1 MSNYMAHGFCL
12 LWEPGLIRLHV
23 ISDIITG
30 LAYYAIAI
38 ALFYFIYKRRD
49 TPFPLMFLLFSVFIL
64 SCGTTHLSAAYT
76 IYVPKYW
83 EEGVIKAITAFV
95 SVVAAILLIP
105 LIPKAISLPSL
116 TKTLD
121 ENKNLNGILKKQ
133 VEKLILSN
141 TRLNDEIA
149 ERRQTENAMKELS
162 YKMELILN
170 SAAEGIYSL
179 DLEGKVTSIN
189 PAGVRMLGYEIEEVI
204 GKHCHSTWHHSR
216 PDGTPLLVEEC
227 GLNYVLERGTSGS
240 AENTRFWKKD
250 GTSFPVEYAS
260 TPMFEA
266 DKLVGAVVTFK
277 DITERVEAEAAIRSS
292 EHRYRSL
299 FENML
304 EGFAYCKMLYEDNRP
319 QDFIYL
325 AVNGA
330 FERLTGLNNV
340 VGRKITEVIP
350 GIKEANPELFEIYG
364 RVVATGKPE
373 RFETYSESFGGWL
386 YVSVYSNEKGF
397 FVAVFDNI
405 TEHKRADIALRASE
419 EKYRTLIQ
427 EINDGVFIMD
437 DRGTFTFVNNA
448 LARIH
453 GYEKPDELIG
463 RNFVEL
469 SPPEAREALKQEFSR
484 NMQSDQDVGIIDIPI
499 ERLDKS
505 KGYIQIH
512 PVRIVENGRLVGVRG
527 IVRDITE
534 RNRAEESLKISE
546 EKYRN
551 LVNNAPVGIYKANF
565 AGKFLYVNKALATM
579 FEFDSPEAM
588 MSENLLSRY
597 KNPEDRVHFLD
608 ELKKTGKVNNF
619 ELDTLSKTGKTIHI
633 ILNSTLEDGAISGM
647 VLDVTEQK
655 KLQAQL
661 RHSQKME
668 AIGTLAGG
676 IAHDFNNI
684 LNVIMGYGAMVLDGI
699 KTDSLSKGH
708 MNEVLAAADKAANL
722 TKRLLAFS
730 RKHVV
735 EMKPVNVNE
744 LILGTEKMLSRII
757 GEDIIFTT
765 ELTGKKLTV
774 MADAGQIEQVLV
786 NLASNARDAMPKGGR
801 LTISSGIREVDDEY
815 ITAYGYG
822 KTGTYA
828 LIAVTDTGTGM
839 DAETQKKI
847 FEPFFTTKGIGEG
860 TGLGL
865 SIAYGIIKQHN
876 GYIQVY
882 SEEGKGSTFKIFLP
896 LVQEGAAKGQ
906 EPEAVASIKGGTE
919 TILVAEDDAALR
931 KLARIVLESFG
942 YTVITAE
949 DGEDAISKY
958 LENRE
963 KIQLVI
969 LDMLMPKKSGK
980 EASEEIRKISPD
992 VRTLFMSGYT
1002 MDMLSKKQLLDEGMD
1017 FILKPVSPK
1026 DLLEKIRKM
1035 LDS

>member
-1 MSNYMAHGFCL
+1 MSGHDTSNYMAHGFCL

-23 ISDIITG
+23 ISDVITG

-49 TPFPLMFLLFSVFIL
+49 APFPLVFLLFGIFIL
-64 SCGTTHLSAAYT
+64 SCGTTHLFAAYT

-149 ERRQTENAMKELS
+149 ERRQAETAMKELS

-170 SAAEGIYSL
+170 SAAEGIYGL
-179 DLEGKVTSIN
+179 DLEGKVSFIN

-204 GKHCHSTWHHSR
+204 GKHRHSTWCHSR
-216 PDGTPLLVEEC
+216 PDGTPLPAEEC
-227 GLNYVLERGTSGS
+227 GLNYLFDEGDSGS
-240 AENTRFWKKD
+240 ADNTRFWKKD

-277 DITERVEAEAAIRSS
+277 DITERVEAEAA
-292 EHRYRSL
+292 
-299 FENML
+299 
-304 EGFAYCKMLYEDNRP
+304 
-319 QDFIYL
+319 
-325 AVNGA
+325 
-330 FERLTGLNNV
+330 
-340 VGRKITEVIP
+340 
-350 GIKEANPELFEIYG
+350 
-364 RVVATGKPE
+364 
-373 RFETYSESFGGWL
+373 
-386 YVSVYSNEKGF
+386 
-397 FVAVFDNI
+397 
-405 TEHKRADIALRASE
+405 
-419 EKYRTLIQ
+419 
-427 EINDGVFIMD
+427 
-437 DRGTFTFVNNA
+437 
-448 LARIH
+448 
-453 GYEKPDELIG
+453 
-463 RNFVEL
+463 
-469 SPPEAREALKQEFSR
+469 
-484 NMQSDQDVGIIDIPI
+484 
-499 ERLDKS
+499 
-505 KGYIQIH
+505 
-512 PVRIVENGRLVGVRG
+512 
-527 IVRDITE
+527 
-534 RNRAEESLKISE
+534 LKISE

-551 LVNNAPVGIYKANF
+551 LVDNAPVGIYKANF
-565 AGKFLYVNKALATM
+565 AGRFLYVNKALAAT
-579 FEFDSPEAM
+579 FEFDSPEEM
-588 MSENLLSRY
+588 MSENILARY
-597 KNPEDRVHFLD
+597 KNPEDRAAFLD
-608 ELKKTGKVNNF
+608 ELKKNGKVSNF
-619 ELDTLSKTGKTIHI
+619 ELDTISKTGKTIHI
-633 ILNSTLEDGAISGM
+633 ILNSTLEDGTISGM

-661 RHSQKME
+661 LHAQKME

-676 IAHDFNNI
+676 VAHDFNNI
-684 LNVIMGYGAMVLDGI
+684 LNVIMGYGSMVLDGM
-699 KTDSLSKGH
+699 KTDSLSKEH
-708 MNEVLAAADKAANL
+708 MNEVLAAADKAATL

-744 LILGTEKMLSRII
+744 LILGIEKMLSRII
-757 GEDIIFTT
+757 GEDIVFTT
-765 ELTGKKLTV
+765 ELTGEKLTV

-801 LTISSGIREVDDEY
+801 LTISSGTKKVDDEY
-815 ITAYGYG
+815 ISAYGYG

-839 DAETQKKI
+839 DPETQKKI

-865 SIAYGIIKQHN
+865 SIAYGIMKQHN
-876 GYIQVY
+876 GYIQAY
-882 SEEGKGSTFKIFLP
+882 SEEGKGSAFKIFLP
-896 LVQEGAAKGQ
+896 LVQEGAAKGR
-906 EPEAVASIKGGTE
+906 EPEAIDSIKGGTE
-919 TILVAEDDAALR
+919 TILVAEDDEALR
-931 KLARIVLESFG
+931 KLARLVLESFG
-942 YTVITAE
+942 YRVITAE
-949 DGEDAISKY
+949 DGEDAINKY

-963 KIQLVI
+963 KIHLVI

-980 EASEEIRKISPD
+980 EASEEIRKISPE

-1035 LDS
+1035 LDR